1 MLVRF
6 RAPSYGDITMF
17 GDIAIR
23 LLKLM
28 GHSGTVPSAMNA
40 EDIPQA
46 VDRLREALGAIEA
59 EATETPQ
66 GDTEAAR
73 EFIDEPV
80 SLRNRAFPLIELF
93 EAAAAGDESVIWD
106 KQ

>member
-6 RAPSYGDITMF
+6 RTPSYGDITMF
-17 GDIAIR
+17 GDIAVR

-46 VDRLREALGAIEA
+46 LERLHKALGAIEA
-59 EATETPQ
+59 EAAETPQ
-66 GDTEAAR
+66 DDNEPAR

-80 SLRNRAFPLIELF
+80 SLRNRAFPLVELF
-93 EAAAAGDESVIWD
+93 EAAAAADESVMWD